1 MCKIF
6 PFDVVVRLDEDLSE
20 DGLSY
25 WVVLGVELVKPVE
38 RVAVLFLGGDLTP
51 LVQESTTINNNNS
64 RLQDFCRLIQ
74 SLQGSFGEFDVGRL

>member
-1 MCKIF
+1 MKREFNSHLDYVRKVF

-38 RVAVLFLGGDLTP
+38 RVAVLFFEG
-51 LVQESTTINNNNS
+51 I
-64 RLQDFCRLIQ
+64 
-74 SLQGSFGEFDVGRL
+74 